1 MQEALAAN
9 KHLLQRLLTRQQN
22 QTSENKA
29 IVTDVGELKHAQM
42 KMQSEMA
49 SSFADL
55 HAAIG
60 SQKTDSKRGAPEKN
74 NHPSRHKQM
83 IAEGLGQ
90 YSVLHDAAVFP
101 PSRKAPVPSAH
112 RWS

>member
-55 HAAIG
+55 HAAIA
-60 SQKTDSKRGAPEKN
+60 SRKTDTEAGLLQVLGHSVRVRTQEVQGYQLQGPE
-74 NHPSRHKQM
+74 HHVD
-83 IAEGLGQ
+83 L
-90 YSVLHDAAVFP
+90 SVY
-101 PSRKAPVPSAH
+101 
-112 RWS
+112 